1 MLVGYY
7 LGLFSSSNPLL
18 LDLVLNVVEPRVS
31 PAMND
36 DLDRPF
42 EASEVLFA
50 LEQMDSTTGPGSD
63 GLPPLFCKQF
73 WDKVGAKVSDAVLSV
88 LNSGIIPRTL
98 NHTFFNS
105 YS

>member
-50 LEQMDSTTGPGSD
+50 LKQMDSTTGPGPD

-73 WDKVGAKVSDAVLSV
+73 WYKVGAEVSDAVLSV

-98 NHTFFNS
+98 NHTFFYS